1 MNDAFWE
8 GKRVLV
14 TGGAGFVGSYL
25 VEQLVR
31 LSAQVRVVDSLVKG
45 RLENLHSVANDIEFI
60 RDDLRD
66 RSVCDRVTKGVDVV
80 MNLAGIAY
88 GIEFSYSH
96 HGEMLTSN
104 TLIALNVLESA
115 RKNDVQRFLVVS
127 SSCVY
132 PDDVVVPTP
141 EIEVTTGTPEK
152 ANEGY
157 GWAKRVAE
165 LQAMYYAREYG
176 MNIAIV
182 RPFNA
187 CGGRYIWEEK
197 SAHVVPSLV
206 KKVMDG
212 DDPVVVWGSGD
223 QRRDFLH
230 AKDFARGMVLV
241 TEHCAVADP
250 VNIGL
255 DNDISIREL
264 VEMIC
269 VAAGK
274 RPKIIF
280 DSSKP
285 EGRFRK
291 SADPTKLYRIA
302 GGFHPEVSLEEI
314 IEEMIEWYARNFR
327 NSKSEHK

>member
-1 MNDAFWE
+1 MNDSFWK
-8 GKRVLV
+8 GQRVLV

-31 LSAQVRVVDSLVKG
+31 LSAEVRVVDNLVKG
-45 RLENLHSVANDIEFI
+45 RLENLDSVAKEIEFI
-60 RDDLRD
+60 KDDLRD
-66 RSVCDRVTKGVDVV
+66 RSVCDKVTKGIDVV

-104 TLIALNVLESA
+104 TLIALNVLESS

-132 PDDVVVPTP
+132 PDNVAVPTP
-141 EIEVTTGTPEK
+141 EIEVMTGTPEK

-157 GWAKRVAE
+157 GWAKRVGE

-176 MNIAIV
+176 MKIAIV

-187 CGGRYIWEEK
+187 VGGRYIWEEK

-212 DDPVVVWGSGD
+212 CDPVVVWGSGN
-223 QRRDFLH
+223 QSRDFLH
-230 AKDFARGMVLV
+230 ASDFARAMLMV
-241 TEHCAVADP
+241 TEHYAVADP

-269 VAAGK
+269 VAAG
-274 RPKIIF
+274 RHPRIVF
-280 DSSKP
+280 DTSKP

-291 SADPTKLYRIA
+291 SADPKKLHRVT
-302 GGFHPEVSLEEI
+302 GGFHPEVSLQEI
-314 IEEMIEWYARNFR
+314 IIEMIAWYERNFQR
-327 NSKSEHK
+327 KRV